1 MITLKIE
8 SSEILTDSEGENDS
22 NPLKNSIKVF
32 PRALRKTNY
41 VEHEYY
47 EIRQVS
53 DTQFEILGSPLSR
66 AIDNQMEGQY
76 FVQLLDCGGLGQCFT
91 EEEVEVLYKTLCRKS
106 IYQN

>member
-1 MITLKIE
+1 MLLILCTTSLSTPLSKPKAQIITLKWE

-32 PRALRKTNY
+32 PRAFRKTNY

-66 AIDNQMEGQY
+66 AIDKQMEGQ
-76 FVQLLDCGGLGQCFT
+76 
-91 EEEVEVLYKTLCRKS
+91 
-106 IYQN
+106 